1 MQNPRTSAGWLATLG
16 CTLAL
21 QGAFA
26 QTPPRDATPIT
37 ADQAPGVDGYVVVDI
52 DLPAK
57 PQLMPP
63 SIEFGIEFPYVPSYG
78 REPIDLVATLNEDA
92 ADAAS
97 GDKSLRYGLRRDLP
111 VRIKDG
117 EWYTLPNDAGR
128 VWVVELYA
136 PEAVGLRVRFADLDL
151 PDGAAIFAYSLS
163 HPEIVAGPFYER
175 GPLANK
181 EAWTQTLFGE
191 RVRIEYRT
199 PMKDYP
205 AEFEPFFI
213 DHYQHIYRDLAS
225 PAIAGQAACPDAMCL
240 AAAWDAA
247 RRASSGIG
255 NVGSNSLYCSGT
267 MLATTAGD
275 NTPLFM
281 TANHCLSTAGAASS
295 AEIYYLYQRA
305 ACDSGTIPSLASVP
319 QAAPCT
325 LVSTSATSDYTL
337 LMVEGTMPNP
347 RSNYGFAGWQSGNIA
362 NGTTCTG
369 IHHPAGNYKRYAPGS
384 KQADDGPCAS
394 DDINIDWNA
403 SEPTGG
409 TEPGSSGS
417 GVFRNSDQR
426 WFGQLHCGP
435 SSCESPSSDGYGE
448 GEATLA
454 VAAVSA
460 ALATGS
466 DDGFEDNDTCATAEN
481 LAPGTYT
488 GLIIKYPDGGTT
500 DGGDWYRFKVPTMS
514 TITVDLSFTHSN
526 GDVDTTMSASC
537 GGTQLDGSFSV
548 GNTENLTWANT
559 ASTAQDVYVRV
570 YLFSDFRN
578 SYNMTVAVTCPAGSI
593 PASNS
598 CANAIAT
605 SSGGTYSGNILC
617 ATNDGTATCGASG
630 TNRDV
635 WYEFTAPA
643 ACAGTL
649 TVDTCGTH
657 DIAGTDTGMD
667 TVLSLHSACGGAQLT
682 CNDDSAI
689 PGCTQSGLIRDSLV
703 STALAAGQNVKIR
716 VSHFSTTIRG
726 GNYILHVNFTPT
738 GNPANDDCV
747 SPTTLTGVSGQR
759 TGSLLCAT
767 NDGTATCGSSGSNPD
782 VWFRYTVPNP
792 GCAGTLIV
800 DTCGTN
806 DAPGANLGTDTVLAA
821 FDACGGTQLACNDDH
836 PGANPCTG
844 EVAPNYDSRIT
855 VDLAAGGTVLIRLS
869 HFSSSMN
876 AGNYILNYQYVASGT
891 APTNDACAAANVLT
905 GTSGQR
911 TGSLCQA
918 TNDGTATCGA
928 SATNRDV
935 WFTFTAPAGCTGTL
949 AVDTCGT
956 NDAPGANLGTDTVLA
971 AFDACGGTQLAC
983 NDDHPG
989 ANPCTGEVSPNYD
1002 SRITVSMVAGQN
1014 VRIRLSHFSGSLN
1027 AGNYIL
1033 NYSYTIGGGPPPAND
1048 NCANANLLTGSSGQ
1062 RTGNLCDAT
1071 NDGSSSCRPTP
1082 LNRDVWFR
1090 YTNTAACDRLL
1101 TVDTCG
1107 TVGSG
1112 GIDAVVNAFTACGG
1126 IEIGCNDDFGG
1137 PGCNALDSR
1146 LSVVV
1151 ASGAS
1156 VVVRLSHFGGAI
1168 GNGSY
1173 ILNYS
1178 VTAVPGL
1185 EGDMNCDGVVNN
1197 FDIDPFVIAL
1207 TDPAAYAAA
1216 FPCCN
1221 INNADINNDGAVN
1234 NFDIDPFVICLTNPP
1249 CPYSARRG
1257 KSDWTTMT
1265 PRQRRRAQ
1273 SATVAARVSAKS
1285 GSKIRRRRVSTR
1297 PRFHSAEW
1305 APCRWGSQ
1313 RPA

>member
-1 MQNPRTSAGWLATLG
+1 MRAAKRFSAWLLLCCA
-16 CTLAL
+16 CSIP
-21 QGAFA
+21 GAVA
-26 QTPPRDATPIT
+26 QTSPQDLVPAT
-37 ADQAPGVDGYVVVDI
+37 ADDSPGVDGYVVVDI

-57 PQLMPP
+57 PQVVPP
-63 SIEFGIEFPYVPSYG
+63 SVEFGIEFPYVPSYG
-78 REPIDLVATLNEDA
+78 REAIDLVATLNEDA
-92 ADAAS
+92 ADAAT
-97 GDKSLRYGLRRDLP
+97 GDKSLRYGVRRELP

-117 EWYTLPNDAGR
+117 EWYALPDDAGR

-151 PDGAAIFAYSLS
+151 PDGAAIFAYSLN

-205 AEFEPFFI
+205 ADFEPFFI

-240 AAAWDAA
+240 SAAWDAA

-267 MLATTAGD
+267 MLRTTAQD

-281 TANHCLSTAGAASS
+281 TANHCLSSAGAAAS

-305 ACDSGTIPSLASVP
+305 ACDSGTIPSLATVP

-369 IHHPAGNYKRYAPGS
+369 IHHPNGNYKRSAPGN
-384 KQADDGPCAS
+384 KQADEGPCGS

-417 GVFRNSDQR
+417 GIFRNSDQR

-460 ALATGS
+460 ALAAGS
-466 DDGFEDNDTCATAEN
+466 DDSFEDNDTCATAEN
-481 LAPGTYT
+481 LAPGSYPN
-488 GLIIKYPDGGTT
+488 LIIKYPDGGTT
-500 DGGDWYRFKVPTMS
+500 DGGDWYRFKVPTQS
-514 TITVDLSFTHSN
+514 TITVNLAFTHSN
-526 GDVDTTMSASC
+526 GDVDTAMYASC
-537 GGTQLDGSFSV
+537 GGTLLDSSASV
-548 GNTENLTWANT
+548 GNSETMSWANT
-559 ASTAQDVYVRV
+559 AGSAADVFVRV
-570 YLFSDFRN
+570 YLFNDFRN
-578 SYNMTVAVTCPAGSI
+578 SYNMTVGVSCPAGSI
-593 PASNS
+593 PANNS

-605 SSGGTYSGNILC
+605 EIGGTYTGNILC
-617 ATNDGTATCGASG
+617 ATNDGTASCGVSA
-630 TNRDV
+630 TNDDV
-635 WYEFTAPA
+635 WYQFTAPP
-643 ACAGTL
+643 CAGTL

-657 DIAGTDTGMD
+657 DAAGEDTGMD
-667 TVLSLHSACGGAQLT
+667 TVVSIHSACGGTQLV
-682 CNDDSAI
+682 CNDDASPACA
-689 PGCTQSGLIRDSLV
+689 GDSGLIRDSSASASL
-703 STALAAGQNVKIR
+703 TAAQTVKIR

-726 GNYILHVNFTPT
+726 GNYVLHVNFVPT
-738 GNPANDDCV
+738 STPANDACA
-747 SPTTLTGVSGQR
+747 SASTLTGLAGQR
-759 TGSLLCAT
+759 TGSLACAT
-767 NDGTATCGSSGSNPD
+767 NDGTATCGASASNRD
-782 VWFRYTVPNP
+782 LWFRFTVPNP
-792 GCAGTLIV
+792 GCPGTLIV

-806 DAPGANLGTDTVLAA
+806 DEPGVDQGTDTVLAA
-821 FDACGGTQLACNDDH
+821 FSACGGTQLVCNDDAFPAC
-836 PGANPCTG
+836 PGASG
-844 EVAPNYDSRIT
+844 LGYDSRIS

-869 HFSSSMN
+869 HFSNSLN
-876 AGNYILNYQYVASGT
+876 LGNYILNYQYVASGT
-891 APTNDACAAANVLT
+891 APANDACAAANVLT

-918 TNDGTATCGA
+918 TNDGTATCGS

-956 NDAPGANLGTDTVLA
+956 NDAPGANSGTDTVLA
-971 AFDACGGTQLAC
+971 AFDSCGGTQLAC
-983 NDDHPG
+983 NDDHSFG
-989 ANPCTGEVSPNYD
+989 NPCTGEVAPNYD

-1014 VRIRLSHFSGSLN
+1014 VRIRLSHFSQSLN

-1048 NCANANLLTGSSGQ
+1048 NCANANLLTGTSGQ

-1090 YTNTAACDRLL
+1090 WANTAACNRQL

-1107 TVGSG
+1107 TVAAG
-1112 GIDAVVNAFTACGG
+1112 GIDAVVNAFNACGG
-1126 IEIGCNDDFGG
+1126 AEIGCNDDAGG
-1137 PGCNALDSR
+1137 TGCNVLDSR
-1146 LSVVV
+1146 LSLTV

-1156 VVVRLSHFGGAI
+1156 VFVRLSHFGGAI

-1185 EGDMNCDGVVNN
+1185 EGDMNCDGV
-1197 FDIDPFVIAL
+1197 
-1207 TDPAAYAAA
+1207 
-1216 FPCCN
+1216 
-1221 INNADINNDGAVN
+1221 
-1234 NFDIDPFVICLTNPP
+1234 
-1249 CPYSARRG
+1249 
-1257 KSDWTTMT
+1257 
-1265 PRQRRRAQ
+1265 
-1273 SATVAARVSAKS
+1273 
-1285 GSKIRRRRVSTR
+1285 
-1297 PRFHSAEW
+1297 
-1305 APCRWGSQ
+1305 
-1313 RPA
+1313 